1 MFHGCSQSG
10 PSVDRRR
17 HHRLRD
23 RRRHHRRRRHDHGLR
38 GNRRLDYGLLDN
50 GLLHNDRLR
59 DNDRLRHHHGL
70 LHDRR
75 RRVPRRVVGVA
86 GGVIPDVV
94 VPAAAVMGMDEA
106 TPPADEARRTG
117 AAVETRPVAPARRRR
132 RRAVEAHG
140 AVMPG
145 RRRRRAVEAAGA
157 TRAAMHA
164 GSPSGAARA
173 AMHARPPAGAA
184 RTAMHARP
192 PAGAARTARHAGPR
206 AASTRPARSA
216 GTATGPARMRKHHA
230 RAACDKREN
239 QFLVIHVMPPSCC
252 VVLHVPYS
260 RKGAPPAA
268 V

>member
-1 MFHGCSQSG
+1 MFHGYSQSG

-38 GNRRLDYGLLDN
+38 GNCRLDN
-50 GLLHNDRLR
+50 GLLH
-59 DNDRLRHHHGL
+59 NDRLRHHHGL

-106 TPPADEARRTG
+106 TPPADKARRTG
-117 AAVETRPVAPARRRR
+117 AAVKARPVAPARRRRRR

-140 AVMPG
+140 AVMPGWRRRRAVEAAPMPMPG

-157 TRAAMHA
+157 TRAAA
-164 GSPSGAARA
+164 GTGAA
-173 AMHARPPAGAA
+173 M
-184 RTAMHARP
+184 
-192 PAGAARTARHAGPR
+192 HAGPR
-206 AASTRPARSA
+206 AASARPTRPARTA
-216 GTATGPARMRKHHA
+216 RTATGPARMRKHHA

-239 QFLVIHVMPPSCC
+239 QLLVIHVMPPSCC

-260 RKGAPPAA
+260 RKGAPPA
-268 V
+268 VV

>member
-38 GNRRLDYGLLDN
+38 GNRRLDN
-50 GLLHNDRLR
+50 GLLH
-59 DNDRLRHHHGL
+59 NDRLRHHHGL

-94 VPAAAVMGMDEA
+94 VPAVAVMGMDEA

-132 RRAVEAHG
+132 RRRRAVEAHG

-145 RRRRRAVEAAGA
+145 RRRRRAVEAAPMPMPGRRRRR
-157 TRAAMHA
+157 TVEAA
-164 GSPSGAARA
+164 GAARA
-173 AMHARPPAGAA
+173 TAGTRATMHAGAGPA
-184 RTAMHARP
+184 RTAM
-192 PAGAARTARHAGPR
+192 HAGPR
-206 AASTRPARSA
+206 AASARPAR
-216 GTATGPARMRKHHA
+216 TATGPARMRKHHA

-239 QFLVIHVMPPSCC
+239 QLLVIHVMPPSCC

>member
-1 MFHGCSQSG
+1 MFHGYSQSG

-38 GNRRLDYGLLDN
+38 GNHRLDYGLLHN
-50 GLLHNDRLR
+50 GLLH
-59 DNDRLRHHHGL
+59 NDRLRHHHGL

-106 TPPADEARRTG
+106 TPPADKARRTG
-117 AAVETRPVAPARRRR
+117 AAVEAGPVAPARRRRRR

-145 RRRRRAVEAAGA
+145 RRRRRAVEAAPMPMPGRRRRRAVEAAGA
-157 TRAAMHA
+157 TRAAA
-164 GSPSGAARA
+164 GTGA
-173 AMHARPPAGAA
+173 AMHAGTGAA
-184 RTAMHARP
+184 M
-192 PAGAARTARHAGPR
+192 HAGPR
-206 AASTRPARSA
+206 AASARPARST

-239 QFLVIHVMPPSCC
+239 QLLVIHVMPPSCC

>member
-1 MFHGCSQSG
+1 MFHGYSQSG

-38 GNRRLDYGLLDN
+38 GNHRLDD
-50 GLLHNDRLR
+50 GLLHNDRL
-59 DNDRLRHHHGL
+59 LHHHGL

-106 TPPADEARRTG
+106 TPPADKARRTG
-117 AAVETRPVAPARRRR
+117 AAVKARPVAPARRRRRR

-145 RRRRRAVEAAGA
+145 RRRRRAVEAAPMPMPGRRRRRAVEAAGA
-157 TRAAMHA
+157 TRAAA
-164 GSPSGAARA
+164 GTGAV
-173 AMHARPPAGAA
+173 M
-184 RTAMHARP
+184 
-192 PAGAARTARHAGPR
+192 HAGPR
-206 AASTRPARSA
+206 AASARTARSA

-260 RKGAPPAA
+260 RKGAPSAA

>member
-1 MFHGCSQSG
+1 MFHGYSQSG

-38 GNRRLDYGLLDN
+38 GNCRLDN
-50 GLLHNDRLR
+50 GLLH
-59 DNDRLRHHHGL
+59 NDRLRHHHGL

-106 TPPADEARRTG
+106 TPPADKARRTG
-117 AAVETRPVAPARRRR
+117 AAVKARPVAPARRRRRR

-140 AVMPG
+140 AGMPGRRRRRAVEAAPMPMPG

-157 TRAAMHA
+157 TRAAA
-164 GSPSGAARA
+164 GTGAA
-173 AMHARPPAGAA
+173 M
-184 RTAMHARP
+184 
-192 PAGAARTARHAGPR
+192 HAGPR
-206 AASTRPARSA
+206 ATSTRPTRPARTA
-216 GTATGPARMRKHHA
+216 RTATGPARMRKHHA

-239 QFLVIHVMPPSCC
+239 QLLVIHVMPLSCC

-260 RKGAPPAA
+260 RKGAPPA
-268 V
+268 VV

>member
-1 MFHGCSQSG
+1 MFHGYSQSG
-10 PSVDRRR
+10 PSVDCRC

-38 GNRRLDYGLLDN
+38 GNRRLDN
-50 GLLHNDRLR
+50 GLLH
-59 DNDRLRHHHGL
+59 NDRLRHHHGL

-106 TPPADEARRTG
+106 TPPADKTRRAG
-117 AAVETRPVAPARRRR
+117 AAVEAGPVAPARRRRRR

-145 RRRRRAVEAAGA
+145 RRRRRAVEAAPMPMPGRRRRRAVEAAGA
-157 TRAAMHA
+157 TRAAA
-164 GSPSGAARA
+164 GTG
-173 AMHARPPAGAA
+173 
-184 RTAMHARP
+184 TAM
-192 PAGAARTARHAGPR
+192 HAGPR
-206 AASTRPARSA
+206 AASARPARSA

-239 QFLVIHVMPPSCC
+239 QLLVIHVMSPSCC

>member
-59 DNDRLRHHHGL
+59 DNDRLRHHHRL

-94 VPAAAVMGMDEA
+94 VPAAAVVGMDEA
-106 TPPADEARRTG
+106 TPPADEARRAG
-117 AAVETRPVAPARRRR
+117 AAVETRPVAPARRRRR

-145 RRRRRAVEAAGA
+145 RRRRRAVEAAPMPMPGRRRRRAVEAAGA
-157 TRAAMHA
+157 T
-164 GSPSGAARA
+164 RA
-173 AMHARPPAGAA
+173 AMHARPPAG
-184 RTAMHARP
+184 T
-192 PAGAARTARHAGPR
+192 GAAMHAGPR
-206 AASTRPARSA
+206 AASARPARST
-216 GTATGPARMRKHHA
+216 GTTTGPARMRKHHA

-239 QFLVIHVMPPSCC
+239 QLLVIHVMPPSCC

>member
-1 MFHGCSQSG
+1 MFHGYSQSG
-10 PSVDRRR
+10 PSV
-17 HHRLRD
+17 D

-38 GNRRLDYGLLDN
+38 GNCRLDN
-50 GLLHNDRLR
+50 GLLH
-59 DNDRLRHHHGL
+59 NDRLRHHHGL

-106 TPPADEARRTG
+106 TPPADKARRTG
-117 AAVETRPVAPARRRR
+117 AAVKARPVAPARRRRRR

-145 RRRRRAVEAAGA
+145 RRRRRAVEAAPMPMPGRRRRRAVEAAGA
-157 TRAAMHA
+157 TRAAA
-164 GSPSGAARA
+164 GTGAA
-173 AMHARPPAGAA
+173 M
-184 RTAMHARP
+184 
-192 PAGAARTARHAGPR
+192 HAGPR
-206 AASTRPARSA
+206 ATSTRPTRPARTA
-216 GTATGPARMRKHHA
+216 RTATGPARMRKHHA

-239 QFLVIHVMPPSCC
+239 QLLVIHVMPPSCC

-260 RKGAPPAA
+260 RKGAPPA
-268 V
+268 VV

>member
-1 MFHGCSQSG
+1 MFHGYSQSG

-38 GNRRLDYGLLDN
+38 GNCRLDN
-50 GLLHNDRLR
+50 GLLH
-59 DNDRLRHHHGL
+59 NDRLRHHHGL

-106 TPPADEARRTG
+106 TPPADKARRTG
-117 AAVETRPVAPARRRR
+117 AAVEARPVAPARRRRRR

-145 RRRRRAVEAAGA
+145 RRRRRAVEAAPMPMPGRRRRRAVETAGA
-157 TRAAMHA
+157 TRAAA
-164 GSPSGAARA
+164 GTGAV
-173 AMHARPPAGAA
+173 M
-184 RTAMHARP
+184 
-192 PAGAARTARHAGPR
+192 HAGPR
-206 AASTRPARSA
+206 AASARTARSA

-239 QFLVIHVMPPSCC
+239 QFLVIHVMPLSCC

-260 RKGAPPAA
+260 RKGAPSAA

>member
-1 MFHGCSQSG
+1 MFHGYSQSG

-106 TPPADEARRTG
+106 TPPADKARRTG
-117 AAVETRPVAPARRRR
+117 AAVEAGPVAPARRRR
-132 RRAVEAHG
+132 RRWRAVEAHG

-145 RRRRRAVEAAGA
+145 RRRRRAVEAAPMPMPGRRRRRAVEAAGA
-157 TRAAMHA
+157 TRAAA
-164 GSPSGAARA
+164 GTGA
-173 AMHARPPAGAA
+173 AMHA
-184 RTAMHARP
+184 
-192 PAGAARTARHAGPR
+192 GPR
-206 AASTRPARSA
+206 TASTRPARSA
-216 GTATGPARMRKHHA
+216 GTATRSARMRKHHA

-239 QFLVIHVMPPSCC
+239 QLLVIHVMPPSCC

>member
-1 MFHGCSQSG
+1 MFHGYSQSG

-23 RRRHHRRRRHDHGLR
+23 RRRHHRRRRHDYGLR
-38 GNRRLDYGLLDN
+38 GNCRLDN
-50 GLLHNDRLR
+50 GLLH
-59 DNDRLRHHHGL
+59 NDRLRHHHGL

-106 TPPADEARRTG
+106 TPPADKARRTG
-117 AAVETRPVAPARRRR
+117 AAVKARPVAPARRRRR

-145 RRRRRAVEAAGA
+145 RRRRRAVEAAPMPGRRRRRAVEAAGA
-157 TRAAMHA
+157 TRAAA
-164 GSPSGAARA
+164 GTGAA
-173 AMHARPPAGAA
+173 M
-184 RTAMHARP
+184 
-192 PAGAARTARHAGPR
+192 HAGPR
-206 AASTRPARSA
+206 ATSTRPTRPARTA
-216 GTATGPARMRKHHA
+216 RTATGPARMRKHHA

-239 QFLVIHVMPPSCC
+239 QLLVIHVMPPSCC

-260 RKGAPPAA
+260 RKGAPPA
-268 V
+268 VV

>member
-1 MFHGCSQSG
+1 MFHGYSQSG

-38 GNRRLDYGLLDN
+38 GNCRLDN
-50 GLLHNDRLR
+50 GLLH
-59 DNDRLRHHHGL
+59 NDRLRHHHGL

-106 TPPADEARRTG
+106 TPPADKARRTG
-117 AAVETRPVAPARRRR
+117 AAVKARPVAPARRRRRR

-145 RRRRRAVEAAGA
+145 RRRRRAVEAAPMPGRRRRRAVEATGA
-157 TRAAMHA
+157 TRAAA
-164 GSPSGAARA
+164 GTGAA
-173 AMHARPPAGAA
+173 M
-184 RTAMHARP
+184 
-192 PAGAARTARHAGPR
+192 HAGPR
-206 AASTRPARSA
+206 ATSTRPTRPARTA
-216 GTATGPARMRKHHA
+216 RTATGPARMRKHHA

-239 QFLVIHVMPPSCC
+239 QLLVIHVMPPSCC

-260 RKGAPPAA
+260 RKGAPPA
-268 V
+268 VV

>member
-1 MFHGCSQSG
+1 MFHGYSQSG

-23 RRRHHRRRRHDHGLR
+23 RRRHHRRRRHDYGLR
-38 GNRRLDYGLLDN
+38 GNCRLDN
-50 GLLHNDRLR
+50 GLLH
-59 DNDRLRHHHGL
+59 NDRLRHHHGL

-106 TPPADEARRTG
+106 TPPADKARRTG
-117 AAVETRPVAPARRRR
+117 AAVKARPVAPARRRRRR

-145 RRRRRAVEAAGA
+145 RRRRRAVEAAPMPMPGRRRRRAVEAAGA
-157 TRAAMHA
+157 TRAAA
-164 GSPSGAARA
+164 GTGAAMQAGPRA
-173 AMHARPPAGAA
+173 TSTRP
-184 RTAMHARP
+184 TRP
-192 PAGAARTARHAGPR
+192 ARTAR
-206 AASTRPARSA
+206 
-216 GTATGPARMRKHHA
+216 TATGPARMRKHHA

-239 QFLVIHVMPPSCC
+239 QLLVIHVMPLSCC

>member
-1 MFHGCSQSG
+1 MFHGYSQSG

-23 RRRHHRRRRHDHGLR
+23 RRRHHRRRRHDYGLR
-38 GNRRLDYGLLDN
+38 GNCRLDN
-50 GLLHNDRLR
+50 GLLH
-59 DNDRLRHHHGL
+59 NDRLRHHHGL

-106 TPPADEARRTG
+106 TPPADKARRTG
-117 AAVETRPVAPARRRR
+117 AAVKARPVAPARRRRR

-145 RRRRRAVEAAGA
+145 RRRRRAVEAAPMPMPGRRRRRAVEAAGA
-157 TRAAMHA
+157 TRAAA
-164 GSPSGAARA
+164 GTGAA
-173 AMHARPPAGAA
+173 M
-184 RTAMHARP
+184 
-192 PAGAARTARHAGPR
+192 HAGPR
-206 AASTRPARSA
+206 ATSTRPTRPARPA
-216 GTATGPARMRKHHA
+216 RTATGPARMRKHHA

-239 QFLVIHVMPPSCC
+239 QLLVIHVMPLSCC

>member
-1 MFHGCSQSG
+1 MFHGYSQSG

-38 GNRRLDYGLLDN
+38 GNRRLDYGLLHN

-106 TPPADEARRTG
+106 TPPADKARRTG
-117 AAVETRPVAPARRRR
+117 AAVEAGPVAPARRRR
-132 RRAVEAHG
+132 RRWRAVEAHG

-145 RRRRRAVEAAGA
+145 RRRRRAVEAAPMPMPGRRRRRAVEAAGA
-157 TRAAMHA
+157 TRAAA
-164 GSPSGAARA
+164 GAGA

-192 PAGAARTARHAGPR
+192 R
-206 AASTRPARSA
+206 AASARPARST

>member
-94 VPAAAVMGMDEA
+94 VPAAAVVGMDEA
-106 TPPADEARRTG
+106 TPPADKARRAGT
-117 AAVETRPVAPARRRR
+117 AVETGPVAPARRRRRR

-145 RRRRRAVEAAGA
+145 RRRRRAVEAAPMPMPGRRRRRAVEAAGA
-157 TRAAMHA
+157 TRAAA
-164 GSPSGAARA
+164 GTGA
-173 AMHARPPAGAA
+173 AMHAGP
-184 RTAMHARP
+184 RTASA
-192 PAGAARTARHAGPR
+192 
-206 AASTRPARSA
+206 RPARSA

-239 QFLVIHVMPPSCC
+239 QLLVIHVMPPSCC

>member
-1 MFHGCSQSG
+1 MFHGYSQSG

-38 GNRRLDYGLLDN
+38 GNRRLDDGLLDN
-50 GLLHNDRLR
+50 GLLH
-59 DNDRLRHHHGL
+59 NDRLRHHHGL

-86 GGVIPDVV
+86 GGVVPDVV

-106 TPPADEARRTG
+106 TPPADKARRAGT
-117 AAVETRPVAPARRRR
+117 AVETGPVAPARRRR
-132 RRAVEAHG
+132 RRRRAVETHG

-145 RRRRRAVEAAGA
+145 RWRRRAVEAAPMPMPGRRRRR
-157 TRAAMHA
+157 TVEAA
-164 GSPSGAARA
+164 GAARA
-173 AMHARPPAGAA
+173 AAGTGAA
-184 RTAMHARP
+184 M
-192 PAGAARTARHAGPR
+192 HAGPR
-206 AASTRPARSA
+206 AASARPARST

-239 QFLVIHVMPPSCC
+239 QLLVIHVMPPSCC

>member
-23 RRRHHRRRRHDHGLR
+23 RRRHHSRRRHDHGLR

-75 RRVPRRVVGVA
+75 RRVSRRVVGVA

-117 AAVETRPVAPARRRR
+117 TAVETGPVAPARRRRRR

-145 RRRRRAVEAAGA
+145 RRRRRAVEAAPMPMPGRRRRRAVEAAGA
-157 TRAAMHA
+157 TRAAA
-164 GSPSGAARA
+164 GTRA
-173 AMHARPPAGAA
+173 AMHARP
-184 RTAMHARP
+184 
-192 PAGAARTARHAGPR
+192 R
-206 AASTRPARSA
+206 AASARPARPA

-239 QFLVIHVMPPSCC
+239 QLLVIHVMPPSCC

>member
-38 GNRRLDYGLLDN
+38 GNHRLDN
-50 GLLHNDRLR
+50 GLLH
-59 DNDRLRHHHGL
+59 NDRLRHHHGL

-106 TPPADEARRTG
+106 TPPADKARRTG
-117 AAVETRPVAPARRRR
+117 AAVEAGPVAPARRRR
-132 RRAVEAHG
+132 RRWRAVEAHG

-145 RRRRRAVEAAGA
+145 RRRRRAVEAAPMPMPGRRRRRTVEAAGA
-157 TRAAMHA
+157 TRAAA
-164 GSPSGAARA
+164 GTGA
-173 AMHARPPAGAA
+173 AMHAGPPAGAA

-192 PAGAARTARHAGPR
+192 R
-206 AASTRPARSA
+206 AASARPAR
-216 GTATGPARMRKHHA
+216 TATGPARMRKHHA

>member
-1 MFHGCSQSG
+1 MFHGYSQSG
-10 PSVDRRR
+10 PSVDCRC

-38 GNRRLDYGLLDN
+38 GNRRLDN
-50 GLLHNDRLR
+50 GLLH
-59 DNDRLRHHHGL
+59 NDRLRHHHGL

-106 TPPADEARRTG
+106 TPPADKARRTG
-117 AAVETRPVAPARRRR
+117 AAVEAGPVAPARRRR
-132 RRAVEAHG
+132 RRWRAVEAHG

-145 RRRRRAVEAAGA
+145 RRRRRAVEAAPMPMPGRRRRRTVEAAGA
-157 TRAAMHA
+157 ARAAAGTGAAMHA
-164 GSPSGAARA
+164 GTGAA
-173 AMHARPPAGAA
+173 M
-184 RTAMHARP
+184 
-192 PAGAARTARHAGPR
+192 HAGPR
-206 AASTRPARSA
+206 AASARPARSA

-239 QFLVIHVMPPSCC
+239 QLLVIHVMPPSCC

>member
-1 MFHGCSQSG
+1 MFHGYSQSG

-38 GNRRLDYGLLDN
+38 GNRRLDYGLL
-50 GLLHNDRLR
+50 

-117 AAVETRPVAPARRRR
+117 AAVEAGPVAPARRRR
-132 RRAVEAHG
+132 RRWRAVEAHG

-145 RRRRRAVEAAGA
+145 RRRRRAVEAAPMPMPGRRRRR
-157 TRAAMHA
+157 TVEAA
-164 GSPSGAARA
+164 GAARA
-173 AMHARPPAGAA
+173 AAGTGTAMHAGPPAGAA

-192 PAGAARTARHAGPR
+192 R
-206 AASTRPARSA
+206 AASARPAR
-216 GTATGPARMRKHHA
+216 TATGPARMRKHHA

>member
-1 MFHGCSQSG
+1 MFHGYSQSG

-38 GNRRLDYGLLDN
+38 GNRRLDN
-50 GLLHNDRLR
+50 GLLH
-59 DNDRLRHHHGL
+59 NDRLRHHHGL

-106 TPPADEARRTG
+106 TPPADKARRTG
-117 AAVETRPVAPARRRR
+117 AAVKARPVAPARRRRRR

-145 RRRRRAVEAAGA
+145 WRRRRAVEAAPMPMLGRRRRRAVEAAGA
-157 TRAAMHA
+157 TRAAA
-164 GSPSGAARA
+164 GTGAA
-173 AMHARPPAGAA
+173 M
-184 RTAMHARP
+184 
-192 PAGAARTARHAGPR
+192 HAGPR
-206 AASTRPARSA
+206 ATSTRPARTA
-216 GTATGPARMRKHHA
+216 RTATGPARMRKHHA

-239 QFLVIHVMPPSCC
+239 QLLVIHVMPPSCC

-260 RKGAPPAA
+260 RKGAPPA
-268 V
+268 VV

>member
-1 MFHGCSQSG
+1 MFHGYSQSE
-10 PSVDRRR
+10 PSVGRRR

-38 GNRRLDYGLLDN
+38 GNCRLDN
-50 GLLHNDRLR
+50 GLLH
-59 DNDRLRHHHGL
+59 NDRLRHHHGL

-106 TPPADEARRTG
+106 TPPADKARRTG
-117 AAVETRPVAPARRRR
+117 AAVKARPVAPARRRRR

-145 RRRRRAVEAAGA
+145 WRRRRAVEAAPMPMPGRRRRRAVETAGA
-157 TRAAMHA
+157 TRAAA
-164 GSPSGAARA
+164 GTGAA
-173 AMHARPPAGAA
+173 M
-184 RTAMHARP
+184 
-192 PAGAARTARHAGPR
+192 HAGPR
-206 AASTRPARSA
+206 AASARTARSA
-216 GTATGPARMRKHHA
+216 RTATGPARMRKHHA

-239 QFLVIHVMPPSCC
+239 QLLVIHVMPLSCC

-260 RKGAPPAA
+260 RKGAPPA
-268 V
+268 VV

>member
-23 RRRHHRRRRHDHGLR
+23 RRRHHRRRRHHHGLR
-38 GNRRLDYGLLDN
+38 GNRRLDYGLLHN

-106 TPPADEARRTG
+106 TPPADKARRAGT
-117 AAVETRPVAPARRRR
+117 AVETGPVAPARRRRRR

-145 RRRRRAVEAAGA
+145 RRRRRAVEAAPMPMPGRRRRRTVEAAGA
-157 TRAAMHA
+157 ARAAAGTGAAMHA
-164 GSPSGAARA
+164 GTGA
-173 AMHARPPAGAA
+173 AMHAGP
-184 RTAMHARP
+184 RTASARP
-192 PAGAARTARHAGPR
+192 A
-206 AASTRPARSA
+206 RPARSA

>member
-1 MFHGCSQSG
+1 MFHGYSQSG
-10 PSVDRRR
+10 PSVDCRC

-38 GNRRLDYGLLDN
+38 GNRRLDN
-50 GLLHNDRLR
+50 GLLH
-59 DNDRLRHHHGL
+59 NDRLRHHHGL

-106 TPPADEARRTG
+106 TPPADEARRAG
-117 AAVETRPVAPARRRR
+117 AAVEAGPVAPARRRR
-132 RRAVEAHG
+132 RRWRAVEAHG

-145 RRRRRAVEAAGA
+145 RRRRRTVEAAGA

-192 PAGAARTARHAGPR
+192 R
-206 AASTRPARSA
+206 AASARPAR
-216 GTATGPARMRKHHA
+216 TATGPARMRKHHA

>member
-1 MFHGCSQSG
+1 MFHGYSQSG

-23 RRRHHRRRRHDHGLR
+23 RRRHHRRRRHDYGLR
-38 GNRRLDYGLLDN
+38 GNCRLDN
-50 GLLHNDRLR
+50 GLLH
-59 DNDRLRHHHGL
+59 NDRLRHHHGL

-106 TPPADEARRTG
+106 TPPADKARRTG
-117 AAVETRPVAPARRRR
+117 AAVKARPVAPARRRRRR

-145 RRRRRAVEAAGA
+145 RRRRRAVEAAPMPMPGRRRRRAVEAAGA
-157 TRAAMHA
+157 TRAAA
-164 GSPSGAARA
+164 GTGAA
-173 AMHARPPAGAA
+173 M
-184 RTAMHARP
+184 
-192 PAGAARTARHAGPR
+192 HAGPR
-206 AASTRPARSA
+206 ATSTRPTRPARTA
-216 GTATGPARMRKHHA
+216 RTATGPARMRKHHA

-239 QFLVIHVMPPSCC
+239 QLLVIHVMPPSCC

-260 RKGAPPAA
+260 RKGAPPA
-268 V
+268 VV

>member
-1 MFHGCSQSG
+1 MFHGYSQSG
-10 PSVDRRR
+10 PSVGRRR
-17 HHRLRD
+17 HHRLRH

-38 GNRRLDYGLLDN
+38 GNCRLDN
-50 GLLHNDRLR
+50 GLLH
-59 DNDRLRHHHGL
+59 NDRLRHHHGL

-106 TPPADEARRTG
+106 TPPADKARRTG
-117 AAVETRPVAPARRRR
+117 AAVKARPVAPARRRRRR

-140 AVMPG
+140 AVMPGWRRRRAVEAAPMPG

-157 TRAAMHA
+157 TRAAA
-164 GSPSGAARA
+164 GTGAA
-173 AMHARPPAGAA
+173 M
-184 RTAMHARP
+184 
-192 PAGAARTARHAGPR
+192 HAGPR
-206 AASTRPARSA
+206 ATSTRPTRPARTA
-216 GTATGPARMRKHHA
+216 RTATGPARMRKHHA

-239 QFLVIHVMPPSCC
+239 QLLVIHVMPPSCC

-260 RKGAPPAA
+260 RKGAPPA
-268 V
+268 VV

>member
-1 MFHGCSQSG
+1 MFHGYSQSG

-23 RRRHHRRRRHDHGLR
+23 RRRHHRRRRHDYGLR
-38 GNRRLDYGLLDN
+38 GNCRLDN
-50 GLLHNDRLR
+50 GLLH
-59 DNDRLRHHHGL
+59 NDRLRHHHGL

-106 TPPADEARRTG
+106 TPPADKARRTG
-117 AAVETRPVAPARRRR
+117 AAVKARPVAPARRRR
-132 RRAVEAHG
+132 RRRWAVEAHG
-140 AVMPG
+140 AVMPGWRRRRAVEAAPMPG

-157 TRAAMHA
+157 TRAAA
-164 GSPSGAARA
+164 GTGAA
-173 AMHARPPAGAA
+173 M
-184 RTAMHARP
+184 
-192 PAGAARTARHAGPR
+192 HAGPR
-206 AASTRPARSA
+206 ATSTRPTRPARTA
-216 GTATGPARMRKHHA
+216 RTATGPARMRKHHA

-239 QFLVIHVMPPSCC
+239 QLLVIHVMPLSCC

-260 RKGAPPAA
+260 RKGAPPA
-268 V
+268 VV

>member
-59 DNDRLRHHHGL
+59 HHHGL

-106 TPPADEARRTG
+106 TPPADKARRTG

-132 RRAVEAHG
+132 RRWRAVEAHG

-145 RRRRRAVEAAGA
+145 RRRRRAVEAAPMPMPGRRRRRAVEAAGA
-157 TRAAMHA
+157 TRAAA
-164 GSPSGAARA
+164 GTGA
-173 AMHARPPAGAA
+173 AMHAGPPAGAA

-192 PAGAARTARHAGPR
+192 R
-206 AASTRPARSA
+206 AASARPAR
-216 GTATGPARMRKHHA
+216 TATGPARMRKHHA

>member
-1 MFHGCSQSG
+1 MFHGYSQFG

-23 RRRHHRRRRHDHGLR
+23 RRRHHRRRRHDYGLR
-38 GNRRLDYGLLDN
+38 GNCRLDN
-50 GLLHNDRLR
+50 GLLH
-59 DNDRLRHHHGL
+59 NDRLRHHHGL

-106 TPPADEARRTG
+106 TPPADKARRTG
-117 AAVETRPVAPARRRR
+117 AAVKARPVAPARRRRR

-145 RRRRRAVEAAGA
+145 RRRRRAVEAAPMPMPGRRRRRAVEAAGA
-157 TRAAMHA
+157 TRAAA
-164 GSPSGAARA
+164 GTGAA
-173 AMHARPPAGAA
+173 M
-184 RTAMHARP
+184 
-192 PAGAARTARHAGPR
+192 HAGPR
-206 AASTRPARSA
+206 ATSTRPTRPARPA
-216 GTATGPARMRKHHA
+216 RTATGPARMRKHHA

-239 QFLVIHVMPPSCC
+239 QLLVIHVMPLSCC

>member
-1 MFHGCSQSG
+1 MFHGYSQSG
-10 PSVDRRR
+10 PSVDCRC

-23 RRRHHRRRRHDHGLR
+23 RRRHHRRLRHHHGLR
-38 GNRRLDYGLLDN
+38 GNRRLDDGLLDN

-106 TPPADEARRTG
+106 TPPADKARRAG

-132 RRAVEAHG
+132 RRWRAVEAHG

-145 RRRRRAVEAAGA
+145 RRRRRAVEAAPMPMPGRRRRRAVEAAGA
-157 TRAAMHA
+157 TRAAA
-164 GSPSGAARA
+164 GTGAA
-173 AMHARPPAGAA
+173 M
-184 RTAMHARP
+184 
-192 PAGAARTARHAGPR
+192 HAGPR
-206 AASTRPARSA
+206 AASARPARST

-239 QFLVIHVMPPSCC
+239 QLLVIHVMPPSCC

>member
-1 MFHGCSQSG
+1 MFHGYSQSG

-38 GNRRLDYGLLDN
+38 GNHRLDN
-50 GLLHNDRLR
+50 GLLH
-59 DNDRLRHHHGL
+59 NDRLRHHHGL

-106 TPPADEARRTG
+106 TPPADKARRTG
-117 AAVETRPVAPARRRR
+117 AAVEAGPVAPARRRR
-132 RRAVEAHG
+132 RRWRAVEAHG

-145 RRRRRAVEAAGA
+145 RRRRRAVEAAPMPMPRRRRRRTVEAAGA
-157 TRAAMHA
+157 TRAAA
-164 GSPSGAARA
+164 GTGA
-173 AMHARPPAGAA
+173 AMHAGPPAGAA

-192 PAGAARTARHAGPR
+192 R
-206 AASTRPARSA
+206 AASARPAR
-216 GTATGPARMRKHHA
+216 TATGPARMRKHHA

>member
-1 MFHGCSQSG
+1 MFHGYSQSG

-50 GLLHNDRLR
+50 GLLH
-59 DNDRLRHHHGL
+59 NDRLRHHHGL

-117 AAVETRPVAPARRRR
+117 AAVEAGPVAPARRRRRR

-145 RRRRRAVEAAGA
+145 RRRRRAVETAPMPMPGRRRRRAVEAAGA
-157 TRAAMHA
+157 
-164 GSPSGAARA
+164 GPARA
-173 AMHARPPAGAA
+173 AAGTG
-184 RTAMHARP
+184 TAM
-192 PAGAARTARHAGPR
+192 HAGPR
-206 AASTRPARSA
+206 AASARPARTA
-216 GTATGPARMRKHHA
+216 RPATGPARMRKHHA

>member
-1 MFHGCSQSG
+1 MFHGYSQSG
-10 PSVDRRR
+10 PSVDCRC

-38 GNRRLDYGLLDN
+38 GNRRLDD
-50 GLLHNDRLR
+50 GLLH
-59 DNDRLRHHHGL
+59 NDRLRHHHGL

-75 RRVPRRVVGVA
+75 RRVSRRVIGVA

-106 TPPADEARRTG
+106 TPPADKTRRAG
-117 AAVETRPVAPARRRR
+117 AAVETRPVAPARRRRRR

-164 GSPSGAARA
+164 RPPTGAARA
-173 AMHARPPAGAA
+173 AMHAGSPAGAA

-192 PAGAARTARHAGPR
+192 PAGTGAAMHAGAGPAGSTAGAARP
-206 AASTRPARSA
+206 
-216 GTATGPARMRKHHA
+216 ATGPARMRKHHA

-239 QFLVIHVMPPSCC
+239 QLLVIHVMPPSCC

>member
-1 MFHGCSQSG
+1 MFHGFSQSG
-10 PSVDRRR
+10 PSVDCRC

-38 GNRRLDYGLLDN
+38 GNRRLDN
-50 GLLHNDRLR
+50 GLLH
-59 DNDRLRHHHGL
+59 NDRLRHHHGL

-106 TPPADEARRTG
+106 TPPADKARRTG
-117 AAVETRPVAPARRRR
+117 AAVEAGPVAPARRRR
-132 RRAVEAHG
+132 RRWRAVEAHG

-145 RRRRRAVEAAGA
+145 RRRRRAVEAAPMPMPGRRRRRTVEAAGA
-157 TRAAMHA
+157 ARAAAGTGAAMHA
-164 GSPSGAARA
+164 GTG
-173 AMHARPPAGAA
+173 
-184 RTAMHARP
+184 TAMHARP
-192 PAGAARTARHAGPR
+192 R
-206 AASTRPARSA
+206 AASARPARSA